1 MKRGITLD
9 ESLEQVLLAADGKPM
24 EVRKVFSILKH
35 RGIPVILIVLC
46 IPFCLP
52 IQIPGVSTPFGL
64 AIALM
69 GLRMAFGQ
77 RLWWPKWILDRK
89 LSYASIK
96 KLVTK
101 LHEWVNFTK
110 KILKP
115 RLLFF
120 SQSAYVHRING
131 LIIAVLGILLAL
143 PLPIPFTNLFSA
155 FPLLFMG
162 LGLLEDDGAAILISW
177 IMSGLSLLFWIS
189 LFVLSNQLLAA
200 A

>member
-89 LSYASIK
+89 LSHASIK